1 MDMTTIIDRYRT
13 SFNHQYGTKATQQIN
28 RAIGAVVDCHT
39 ERYGKML
46 LHCAPCNNQQ
56 SYFHA
61 CGHRSCHRCQHHDT
75 VKWLERQTQKLLPVD
90 YFMVTFSATAPAL
103 LYLLHPCSRLCR
115 INFGRW
121 SGITKSHSIRY
132 CLTVLYQR

>member
-1 MDMTTIIDRYRT
+1 MDLTAIIDKYRA
-13 SFNHQYGTKATQQIN
+13 SFNQQYGARATQQIN

-46 LHCAPCNNQQ
+46 LHCSPCNNQP

-75 VKWLERQTQKLLPVD
+75 VKWLERQKRLPVD
-90 YFMVTFSATAPAL
+90 YFMVTFTLP
-103 LYLLHPCSRLCR
+103 
-115 INFGRW
+115 
-121 SGITKSHSIRY
+121 
-132 CLTVLYQR
+132 YQLRPLV